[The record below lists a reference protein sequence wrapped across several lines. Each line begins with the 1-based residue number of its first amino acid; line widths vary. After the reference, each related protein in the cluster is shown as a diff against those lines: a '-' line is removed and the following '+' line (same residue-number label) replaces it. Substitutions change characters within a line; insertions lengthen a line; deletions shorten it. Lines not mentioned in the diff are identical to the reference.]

1 MANTNFVFNPK
12 TGTMELTNN
21 GVATKVPE
29 QPAPSTERGER
40 SIKMMDKVPE
50 MNLNVPSENEG
61 VVKFRER
68 SDLTILQ
75 FIDQDT
81 NNVMGYIAGYALDIN
96 FNMEMLN
103 SVEKIESFLEALKSA
118 FRKKVY
124 DIAFKGAK

>member
-1 MANTNFVFNPK
+1 MIISKVFQLLFHIKNFACKK
-12 TGTMELTNN
+12 TE
-21 GVATKVPE
+21 
-29 QPAPSTERGER
+29 
-40 SIKMMDKVPE
+40 
-50 MNLNVPSENEG
+50 ENEG

-68 SDLTILQ
+68 SDLTILE

-103 SVEKIESFLEALKSA
+103 CVEKIESFLEALKSA